1 MDRLVCRTWRLRVYD
16 SLFLRMMLMALG
28 GSQLH
33 PVLGKH
39 VGLGGEQ
46 DAQAGARV
54 EDGYQDVSA

>member
-1 MDRLVCRTWRLRVYD
+1 
-16 SLFLRMMLMALG
+16 MMLMALG

-54 EDGYQDVSA
+54 EDAYQARFGLNSSSL